1 MGENSITKRTV
12 ADIII
17 DRFLKDVEEQE
28 TMPWQRPYER
38 YNAFNYFTKKAYR
51 GINRLILPF
60 GEYITKNQI
69 NEYNK
74 KNGEDF
80 RFQKGI
86 EWFPV
91 VYFTAQEKEISATEV
106 LEAFEDEDVT
116 SFDDRYIGTSGVWN
130 YYCYCGKF
138 IKRRNVLK
146 YYEVADR
153 KWFKNSKGEV
163 LPSRIE
169 TGEVVITYEEPKKVI
184 ENYVKRSGVRV
195 SYDSA
200 DTPCYIPMLDKVELN
215 PYVKGEEAWFSTA
228 FHEFAHSTGYKTRL
242 NRIGVMKPKDAS
254 SEEKDNLYAV
264 EECIA
269 EIAASLCC
277 AECGI
282 YTMETSESKEYEN
295 NLAYVK
301 SWKKRVKDWG
311 KEFIYIVSQ
320 ADKAFNY
327 IVGEDENKE
336 R

>member
-1 MGENSITKRTV
+1 MGDIKEGKKSV
-12 ADIII
+12 SDIII
-17 DRFLKDVEEQE
+17 DRFLKDVDEKE

-38 YNAFNYFTKKAYR
+38 YNAFNYFTKQAYK

-60 GEYITKNQI
+60 GEYITRNQI

-74 KNGEDF
+74 KMGEDF
-80 RFQKGI
+80 KFQKGI

-91 VYFTAQEKEISATEV
+91 VYFTTQEKEVSHVEITEI
-106 LEAFEDEDVT
+106 FEGEDV
-116 SFDDRYIGTSGVWN
+116 SFEEGYIGTKGVWN
-130 YYCYCGKF
+130 YYYMGNKLL
-138 IKRRNVLK
+138 KRRNILR

-153 KWFKNSKGEV
+153 HHFKNSKGDL

-169 TGEVVITYEEPKKVI
+169 TGEITITYEEPQLVI
-184 ENYVKRSGVRV
+184 QDYIKRSGVKV
-195 SYDSA
+195 SYDSGGV
-200 DTPCYIPMLDKVELN
+200 PCYIPLLDKVELN
-215 PYVKGEEAWFSTA
+215 PYVRGEEEWFSIA
-228 FHEFAHSTGYKTRL
+228 FHELGHSTGHKSRL
-242 NRIGVMKPKDAS
+242 NRVGINKLKGSD
-254 SEEKDNLYAV
+254 KDNLYAV

-269 EIAASLCC
+269 EITASLLC

-282 YTMETSESKEYEN
+282 YSMETSESKSYEN

-327 IVGEDENKE
+327 IIGEESGKD